1 MCVEAEKEMEREQGN
16 VKLKDFQFMNKMR
29 GKWQLWAR
37 KMAGKGKRNVLGKQT
52 RKRKRTGK

>member
-29 GKWQLWAR
+29 GK
-37 KMAGKGKRNVLGKQT
+37 
-52 RKRKRTGK
+52 